1 MVQDMNKVRIM
12 NLRIIQ
18 RQINE
23 AEAKLVIQEIKKTPY
38 IMGYSLNEWL
48 EAQNIMVAEDK
59 YGSLAGVC
67 LNYHLNQ
74 KWHKIAALFVLEEF
88 RGRGI
93 GKSLFYA
100 SVEKAL
106 ERDIYIYTSSANPI
120 VIKMMDDLGFVKYGN
135 LADFSREYSQD
146 KCLIY
151 SHSLKWLLNSYRLRE
166 IIRKKLVYGLGQS
179 FVYGVKFLDE

>member
-1 MVQDMNKVRIM
+1 MNFQ
-12 NLRIIQ
+12 IIQ

-48 EAQNIMVAEDK
+48 KAQNIMVAENEQ
-59 YGSLAGVC
+59 GNLVGVC
-67 LNYHLNQ
+67 LNYDLSE

-88 RGRGI
+88 RGREI

-106 ERDIYIYTSSANPI
+106 QRKKYIYASSANPI
-120 VIKMMDDLGFVKYGN
+120 VINMMDDLGFVKYGN

-146 KCLIY
+146 IWLIY
-151 SHSLKWLLNSYRLRE
+151 SHNLKWVFNLYRARE

-179 FVYGVKFLDE
+179 FVYRIKH